1 MDVAIPPIPPIPQRI
16 TLRAFAAVVVPEM
29 AQLDEAAWSDVE
41 ATIAHALAQRPRK
54 MQRQLGLF
62 MLLLQHVPRARYAR
76 PFSALDATRRT
87 AVVAALERAPL
98 KLIRRGVW
106 GLRTLVLMGFYT
118 RPETMA
124 AVGYRAHPRGWD
136 ARRNA
141 LP

>member
-1 MDVAIPPIPPIPQRI
+1 MPPIPPIPQRI

-54 MQRQLGLF
+54 VQRQLGVF
-62 MLLLQHVPRARYAR
+62 MLLLQHLPRARYAR

-118 RPETMA
+118 RHETMA
-124 AVGYRAHPRGWD
+124 AVGYRAHPRGWA
-136 ARRNA
+136 ARRSA
-141 LP
+141 PS